1 VNGDWLIMDGKEKN
15 SMWLYGMFG
24 WLAVTIGLRLSTRS
38 NSIVVGIAML
48 IFLIIMI
55 KDRKRLAGFDIIG
68 RVCFL
73 AGGVLGFSVMIG
85 ILQDVPLQVWAL
97 SMLALFGIGLVLM
110 GWGAHL
116 KNPENVSKKKVCV
129 EAGFM
134 IFILVYFGILFTY

>member
-1 VNGDWLIMDGKEKN
+1 MDKKQKN
-15 SMWLYGMFG
+15 NMWICGMFG

-38 NSIVVGIAML
+38 NSIIVGMAML
-48 IFLIIMI
+48 IFLIVMI
-55 KDRKRLAGFDIIG
+55 KDRKRLAGFDIVG
-68 RVCFL
+68 RICFL
-73 AGGVLGFSVMIG
+73 AGGVLGFSVMTG
-85 ILQDVPLQVWAL
+85 ILQGVPLAVWAL
-97 SMLALFGIGLVLM
+97 GVLALFGIGVVLM